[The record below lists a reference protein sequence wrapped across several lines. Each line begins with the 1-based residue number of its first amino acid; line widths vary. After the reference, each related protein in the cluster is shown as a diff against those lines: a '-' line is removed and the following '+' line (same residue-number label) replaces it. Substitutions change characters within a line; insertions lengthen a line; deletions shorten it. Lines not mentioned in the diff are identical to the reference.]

1 MKTITITKKDLDK
14 DNFYKEPEIGTWDN
28 YENVSVVIEENLGY
42 VRFKK
47 GVYVNGSVLAEAGS
61 GIEAGDGIKAGLGI
75 EAGEGIKAGSGIE
88 AGLGIKAG
96 LGIEA
101 GDGITSLY
109 SWIRAK
115 LAVTFS
121 TSCTISAGI
130 FSTSG
135 AQDIEC
141 QEINGGKVIYGNLKL
156 LPKENRTKKDLL
168 SKADELIAKANELK
182 EEANKL

>member
-61 GIEAGDGIKAGLGI
+61 GIEAGEGIEAGDGIEAGWGI
-75 EAGEGIKAGSGIE
+75 EAGEGIE
-88 AGLGIKAG
+88 AGW
-96 LGIEA
+96 
-101 GDGITSLY
+101 GITSLY
-109 SWIRAK
+109 SWIKAK
-115 LAVTFS
+115 LAITFN

-156 LPKENRTKKDLL
+156 LPKENSTKKDLL